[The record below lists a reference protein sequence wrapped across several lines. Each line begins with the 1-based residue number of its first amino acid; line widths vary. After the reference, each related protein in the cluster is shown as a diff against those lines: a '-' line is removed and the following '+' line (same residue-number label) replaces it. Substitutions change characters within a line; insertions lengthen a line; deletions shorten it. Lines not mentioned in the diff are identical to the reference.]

1 MKNILPVLLFLI
13 IGFST
18 NAVFAQDEA
27 LMKGT
32 ETPGFKTKTDTT
44 RCLVFNQYV
53 VKTVSGEDVGENIS
67 VYKRAAS
74 TNANAGCKAKNALLF
89 SIKNPDANYF
99 IGLAGNYLFIDSG
112 TGADV
117 RGLEIYN
124 LTTRKSMFSSDYH
137 DSVKLLQDRFV
148 MFDKISAKKGLIKSC
163 KQAAEIKRNGSIPGW
178 VQDTKLDLQTMKTTS
193 IGALRCYAM
202 E

>member
-13 IGFST
+13 IGYST
-18 NAVFAQDEA
+18 NTVFAQDEA

-32 ETPGFKTKTDTT
+32 ETPKFKNKTDTT
-44 RCLVFNQYV
+44 NCFVFSQFV

-67 VYKRAAS
+67 VYKRATS
-74 TNANAGCKAKNALLF
+74 TNTNVGCKAKNALLF
-89 SIKNPDANYF
+89 TIKNPDANYF
-99 IGLAGNYLFIDSG
+99 IGLSGNFLFIDSG

-124 LTTRKSMFSSDYH
+124 LTTHKSIFSSDYH

-148 MFDKISAKKGLIKSC
+148 MFDKISEKKGLIKNC

-178 VQDTKLDLQTMKTTS
+178 VQNTKLDLQTMKAMS
-193 IGALRCYAM
+193 IGVLRCYAM

>member
-1 MKNILPVLLFLI
+1 MIPFLAIILVSCSNSETTSIP
-13 IGFST
+13 
-18 NAVFAQDEA
+18 
-27 LMKGT
+27 GT
-32 ETPGFKTKTDTT
+32 ETKTDTT
-44 RCLVFNQYV
+44 QCFVFNQYV
-53 VKTVSGEDVGENIS
+53 VKTASGEDVGENIS
-67 VYKRAAS
+67 VYKRAGS

-89 SIKNPDANYF
+89 TIKNPDANYF

-124 LTTRKSMFSSDYH
+124 LTTRKSVFSGDYH

-148 MFDKISAKKGLIKSC
+148 MFDKISAKKGILKNC

-178 VQDTKLDLQTMKTTS
+178 VQDTKLDLQTMKTTPV
-193 IGALRCYAM
+193 GALRCYAM